1 MAQIEARRG
10 SGRQAA
16 RPSTKR
22 SIVLSKKR
30 LGVLLAASA
39 MAFALLAAGMAM
51 PERAQALEIG
61 PSPTINS
68 TPDDTW
74 MTNGKVFS
82 IIRSGNYIYVGGQF
96 SRVQSEVSGGQS
108 FAAKNLARFHADTGV
123 GDPTLTPDVT
133 GEDPSA
139 TRVDALA
146 EANGKIWVGGR
157 FGAIDG
163 VARRNL
169 AAVSPDT
176 GEVDSTIDP
185 VVGSQVYMVRAMIVS
200 GQKVYIGGAFGSVD
214 GKSRTNLA
222 AIDPVSGNVD
232 PTWKPKADRPV
243 YSLAFS
249 CDGSGVFAGGKFLNA
264 AGSDGV
270 FSARTVIAR
279 FNATSGALHPWAVPA
294 STFEGVD
301 EGFVASDMAVTCE
314 RITTGFLGHPNWV
327 RSFRLDNGETGS
339 MAWGYR
345 TGGDVQAV
353 TMLGPNKVILGGHF
367 KWVKDRVPRTCLAMV
382 NFSDG
387 SADPSWNVALTAGST
402 KAIGPWDLLV
412 DENHLYVGGHFTEVR
427 TGSSVI
433 NQTGF
438 TRFTFAP

>member
-1 MAQIEARRG
+1 M
-10 SGRQAA
+10 
-16 RPSTKR
+16 
-22 SIVLSKKR
+22 SKKR
-30 LGVLLAASA
+30 VGVLLAAVA
-39 MAFALLAAGMAM
+39 MAAVMLAAAGVAWA
-51 PERAQALEIG
+51 EGEQALTISS
-61 PSPTINS
+61 SPTINS

-74 MTNGKVFS
+74 MTDGRVFS
-82 IIRSGNYIYVGGQF
+82 IIRSGDYVYVGGRF
-96 SRVQSEVSGGQS
+96 TRVKSEVTGGQS
-108 FAAKNLARFHADTGV
+108 FAATNLARFDADTGV
-123 GDPTLTPDVT
+123 GDPTWTPDVT
-133 GEDPSA
+133 GEDPA
-139 TRVDALA
+139 VTTVYALA
-146 EANGKIWVGGR
+146 ASNGKIWVGGK
-157 FGAIDG
+157 FGAVNG
-163 VARRNL
+163 VPRRNL

-176 GEVDSTIDP
+176 GAVDATLDP
-185 VVGSQVYMVRAMIVS
+185 VVGKEPNMVRAMIAS
-200 GQKVYIGGAFGSVD
+200 SQKVYIGGSFGAVD
-214 GKSRTNLA
+214 GKGRGNLA
-222 AIDPVSGNVD
+222 AIDPVTGNVD
-232 PTWKPKADRPV
+232 LAWKPRADRLV
-243 YSLAFS
+243 WSLAFS
-249 CDGSGVFAGGKFLNA
+249 CDNAQVFAGGKFLNA

-279 FNATSGALHPWAVPA
+279 FDATSGALHRWAVPA

-301 EGFVASDMAVTCE
+301 EGFVASDMAVTCD

-353 TMLGPNKVILGGHF
+353 TMLGPDKVILGGHF
-367 KWVKDRVPRTCLAMV
+367 KWVKDRVPRTCIAMV
-382 NFSDG
+382 NLSDG